1 MFRVVRTATLRGLR
15 ADAEGARGLRADVEG
30 ASAEAERLRERLVQA
45 VDEYAVLAG
54 RHAEDKTELEKLR
67 AALAAAEERAATAAT
82 SVSSQYV
89 EGFAARVRAE
99 RERDAA
105 RAELEG
111 LRADTGQ
118 QVEARTNECRLC
130 GAPGGYPYC
139 NADCRAADLAD
150 HDCQWPEDCAGCS
163 RD

>member
-1 MFRVVRTATLRGLR
+1 MFRVVRAATLRALR
-15 ADAEGARGLRADVEG
+15 ADAEGAC
-30 ASAEAERLRERLVQA
+30 AEAERWREA
-45 VDEYAVLAG
+45 CAI
-54 RHAEDKTELEKLR
+54 AERRAEEAEQTAAHTTELR